1 MGIFRFAV
9 KRAVT
14 VAMIFCCVALLGGV
28 SLQRLSIDLFPK
40 INLPMAMVMTTYS
53 GAGSQ
58 DVEKNVTKPLEEIL
72 GTVQGIDS
80 ILSTSGAENSMI
92 MVTFNWGTDM
102 DFASLQMREKIDM
115 IKGYLPDDAQSPII
129 YKMDPNMIPVA
140 AIGLSGGSSLAELKT
155 YAEDT
160 VKPRL
165 ERQVGV
171 ASVSLIGGYDN
182 ELKVEV
188 DPAKLN
194 AYGLSMANV
203 AQALLYAN
211 MDLSAGSVIDGN
223 KELMVRALG
232 AYQSIDDIRNVPITL
247 SSGSTIYLS
256 DIASIYPSQSE
267 EDYIVRMDGKPGV
280 FLSVMKQSDAN
291 TVKVATNIEKALDDL
306 AQDQN
311 NGITSRII
319 MNQADFIRMAIDSL
333 TRSAVIGALLAML
346 VLFLFLR
353 NIRST
358 LIIGLAIPLSL
369 LGTFTALYFNDLT
382 LNMMTLGGLV
392 LGVGMMVDSS
402 IVILEGIYRNC
413 ELGLPPKEASVK
425 GASQLAMAVIAS
437 TLTTVAVFLPISFV
451 EGISAMLFKELALTV
466 TISLL
471 SSLIVALILVPMLS
485 SRLLR
490 VDAPTAAKPK
500 NVFSRGSLAG
510 KNFMAKLLSVIDTKY
525 RSSLVWALKR
535 RKRVVI
541 TVVALLVVSL
551 ALIPVVGMEFI
562 PASDSGQITI
572 DIEMEQGTSLEATN
586 EMAAEVEML
595 IGDLNGDLESSYTVS
610 GSGGSMM
617 SSSIGTNLAQIN
629 LQLVDKEERTKDVK
643 AEAEIVRQLLAGLP
657 GAAFT
662 VTATDATG
670 LSALSGGAAISVE
683 IKGNDLEILEQ
694 LSDEVKEIVEGVPG
708 TRTVTSSIDTKRP
721 EIHLSIN
728 STKAARYGLG
738 VAQIATA
745 VRNAFD
751 GTVAT
756 TYRPSG
762 AADDM
767 DIRVVLPE
775 GYAGTTQKLGFLS
788 ITSPLGVQVPLM
800 ELVDID
806 QGFGPTS
813 INRNNQVRY
822 VNVTADYVGR
832 DLGSITK
839 DIDAAL
845 QKLPLPQDY
854 TVELGGQSIEMA
866 EAFSDLGLALI
877 LAVIL
882 VYMVMAA
889 LFESFAY
896 PFIIMFSLPT
906 TFIGVVLALVI
917 SRSTLNVVSL
927 IGVIMLVGIVVNN
940 AIVLVDCIN
949 QFREEGMSRDEAIA
963 KAGPVRLRPI
973 LMTTLTTVLAM
984 LPMAFSTGE
993 GAELASPLAV
1003 VVIGGLTVST
1013 IFTLVFVPVM
1023 YAIFDDVGNKTGLRF
1038 KKIRAR
1044 RKAKEAQ

>member
-9 KRAVT
+9 KRIVT

-40 INLPMAMVMTTYS
+40 INLPMALVMTTYG

-80 ILSTSGAENSMI
+80 ILSTSSTESSMI

-115 IKGYLPDDAQSPII
+115 IKGYLPDDAENPVI
-129 YKMDPNMIPVA
+129 YKMDPNMMPVA
-140 AIGLSGGSSLAELKT
+140 AIGISGSGSLADLKA

-160 VKPRL
+160 IKPRL
-165 ERQVGV
+165 ERQEGV
-171 ASVSLIGGYDN
+171 ASVSLIGGFDN
-182 ELKVEV
+182 ELRVEV
-188 DPAKLN
+188 DPAKLS
-194 AYGLSMANV
+194 AYGLSIDSI

-211 MDLSAGSVIDGN
+211 MDMSAGSVINGN

-232 AYQSIDDIRNVPITL
+232 SYQSIDDIRNVSISL
-247 SSGSTIYLS
+247 ANGSTIYLS
-256 DIASIYPSQSE
+256 DIATVYPSHSD

-291 TVKVATNIEKALDDL
+291 TVKVAGNIEKALANL
-306 AQDQN
+306 AKEQKND
-311 NGITSRII
+311 ISSRII
-319 MNQADFIRMAIDSL
+319 MNQADFIRMAINSL
-333 TRSAVIGALLAML
+333 ASSAVIGALLAML

-358 LIIGLAIPLSL
+358 LIIGLSIPISL
-369 LGTFTALYFNDLT
+369 LGTFAVLYYNDLT

-437 TLTTVAVFLPISFV
+437 TLTSVAVFLPISFV
-451 EGISAMLFKELALTV
+451 EGISSMLFKELALTV
-466 TISLL
+466 TISLM
-471 SSLIVALILVPMLS
+471 SSLIVALILVPMLC
-485 SRLLR
+485 SRLLKLDP
-490 VDAPTAAKPK
+490 VDAAKPK
-500 NVFSRGSLAG
+500 NPLARGMYWG
-510 KNFMAKLLSVIDTKY
+510 KNFMKKFLSSIENLYRKVLIWALVHRKKVVISVI
-525 RSSLVWALKR
+525 
-535 RKRVVI
+535 
-541 TVVALLVVSL
+541 LLVAASF

-562 PASDSGQITI
+562 PASDSGQISI
-572 DIEMEQGTSLEATN
+572 EIEMEQGTSLEATN
-586 EMAAEVEML
+586 EMAAKVESL
-595 IGDLNGDLESSYTVS
+595 IGDLNGDLESSYTII
-610 GSGGSMM
+610 GSGGSVM
-617 SSSIGTNLAQIN
+617 SESAGSNLAQVN
-629 LQLVDKEERTKDVK
+629 LQLVNREKRQKDVK
-643 AEAEIVRQLLAGLP
+643 VEAEEVRRLLAGLP

-670 LSALSGGAAISVE
+670 LSSLSGGSAISVE
-683 IKGNDLEILEQ
+683 IKGNDLNTLEQ
-694 LSDEVKEIVEGVPG
+694 LSDQVKKIVEGVPG
-708 TRTVTSSIDTKRP
+708 TRTVESSIDVKKP
-721 EIHLSIN
+721 EIQLSVN
-728 STKAARYGLG
+728 RTKAAQYGLG
-738 VAQIATA
+738 VAQIAAA

-751 GTVAT
+751 GEVST

-762 AADDM
+762 DVDDM
-767 DIRVVLPE
+767 DIRVMLPE
-775 GYAGTTQKLGFLS
+775 GYANTTEKLGFLS
-788 ITSPLGVQVPLM
+788 IASPLGVQVPLM
-800 ELVDID
+800 ELVDINE
-806 QGFGPTS
+806 GFGPTS
-813 INRNNQVRY
+813 ISRSNQVRY

-839 DIDAAL
+839 DINTAL

-854 TVELGGQSIEMA
+854 TVELGGQSIEMT
-866 EAFSDLGLALI
+866 EAFSDLGLAMV
-877 LAVIL
+877 LAIIL

-906 TFIGVVLALVI
+906 TFIGVILGLVL

-927 IGVIMLVGIVVNN
+927 IGVIMLIGIVVNN

-949 QFREEGMSRDEAIA
+949 QFREEGLSRDEAIA
-963 KAGPVRLRPI
+963 KAGPIRLRPI
-973 LMTTLTTVLAM
+973 LMTALTTVLGM
-984 LPMAFSTGE
+984 VPMAFSMSE

-1003 VVIGGLTVST
+1003 VIIGGLTVST

-1038 KKIRAR
+1038 KKIKAR
-1044 RKAKEAQ
+1044 RKAREA